1 MTRVATCHD
10 GAAVYADAYLQLFA
24 RTMADLELLD
34 GSEHVQ
40 RHVGNL
46 ASVVLVRLRKTAGH
60 HVRVTNRLH
69 LLGVIQRQV

>member
-10 GAAVYADAYLQLFA
+10 GAAVDSDAYLQLFA

-60 HVRVTNRLH
+60 ELGRVAGDLSRGL
-69 LLGVIQRQV
+69 